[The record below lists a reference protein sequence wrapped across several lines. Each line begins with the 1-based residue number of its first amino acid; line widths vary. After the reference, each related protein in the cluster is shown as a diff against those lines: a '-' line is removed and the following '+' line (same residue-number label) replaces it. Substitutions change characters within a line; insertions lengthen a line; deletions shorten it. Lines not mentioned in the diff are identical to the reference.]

1 MCLGIPAK
9 VESFV
14 EDSDRQLADVDVS
27 GVRRTVN
34 VGLVEEDGLEAGDWV
49 LLHVG
54 FAIAIIDEEEAER
67 TYEFLSQF
75 SEGEELDQELED
87 LRGSRIE

>member
-1 MCLGIPAK
+1 MCLGIPAQ
-9 VESFV
+9 VEGFV
-14 EDSDRQLADVDVS
+14 EDSDRQLAEVDVS

-54 FAIAIIDEEEAER
+54 FAIARIDEEEAKR

>member
-1 MCLGIPAK
+1 MCLGIPAQ

-14 EDSDRQLADVDVS
+14 EDSGRQLAEVDVS

>member
-1 MCLGIPAK
+1 MCLGIPAR

-14 EDSDRQLADVDVS
+14 EDSNRQLAEVDVS
-27 GVRRTVN
+27 GVQRTVN
-34 VGLVEEDGLEAGDWV
+34 VGLVEEDGLEPGDWV

-54 FAIAIIDEEEAER
+54 FAIATIDEEEAER
-67 TYEFLSQF
+67 TYAFLSRF
-75 SEGEELDQELED
+75 SDGEELDQELED

>member
-14 EDSDRQLADVDVS
+14 EGSDRQLAEVDVS

-34 VGLVEEDGLEAGDWV
+34 VGLVEEDGLAAGDWV

-54 FAIAIIDEEEAER
+54 FAIAIIDEEEATR

-87 LRGSRIE
+87 LRQSRIE

>member
-14 EDSDRQLADVDVS
+14 EDSDRQLAEVDVS

-34 VGLVEEDGLEAGDWV
+34 VGLVEEDGLAAGDWV

-67 TYEFLSQF
+67 TYEFLAQF
-75 SEGEELDQELED
+75 SEGDELDRELED